1 MSAADDIKK
10 AFDEGYEKGFNE
22 GFTAGQYDA
31 QPEYEEISAENVAIN
46 LSPVS
51 IKPALWWFEMLR
63 EVEKAGYVVCRKKT

>member
-1 MSAADDIKK
+1 MLPTTLKRRLMRAMKRALTK
-10 AFDEGYEKGFNE
+10 A
-22 GFTAGQYDA
+22 FTAGQYDGR
-31 QPEYEEISAENVAIN
+31 PEYEEISAEHVAIN

>member
-1 MSAADDIKK
+1 MRAMKRALTK
-10 AFDEGYEKGFNE
+10 A
-22 GFTAGQYDA
+22 FTAGQYDA
-31 QPEYEEISAENVAIN
+31 RPEYEEISAENVAIN